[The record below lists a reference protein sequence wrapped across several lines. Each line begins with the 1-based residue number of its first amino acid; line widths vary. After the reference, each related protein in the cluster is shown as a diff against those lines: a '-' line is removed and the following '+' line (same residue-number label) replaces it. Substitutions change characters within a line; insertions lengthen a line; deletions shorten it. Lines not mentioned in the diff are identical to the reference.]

1 LPAALGRR
9 ERQGWAVLLLGSNVA
24 ATILVHA
31 VPLAKDCDC
40 RHVAEAITRRETSRE
55 PILVFP
61 SEDAL
66 PLAVYYRGQNRL
78 LPVPGA
84 VSYDRWDQSNFV
96 IRSPDDVA
104 RLVET
109 EAPGS

>member
-1 LPAALGRR
+1 VVPALLAVAALPAALGRR

-40 RHVAEAITRRETSRE
+40 RHVAESITEREAPHE

-66 PLAVYYRGQNRL
+66 PLAVYYHGRNRL
-78 LPVPGA
+78 VPVPA
-84 VSYDRWDQSNFV
+84 APSYESW
-96 IRSPDDVA
+96 
-104 RLVET
+104 
-109 EAPGS
+109 